1 MEYFNLMEILVRDT
15 VDEILGRD
23 ESLKSIKFHRNDIIA
38 YVLNRIAPRYV
49 TSERGIIHSR
59 IDTRLKIQN
68 QTDILFLTY
77 ESIDLFLKRRETE
90 QGSTA
95 PADTKTNLLPYLIG
109 EVLEETTLSIIPE
122 LKVTLL
128 YGTSPAVLMD
138 EGWKN
143 PYTITKATRGYYHFW
158 PAFVEKSM
166 TGKDMVEFRIVF
178 SHDKFEER
186 SVNVCVK
193 PNSHNESG
201 KAVSV
206 PLILLKLKAGVNPDF
221 LCG

>member
-1 MEYFNLMEILVRDT
+1 MEYFNLMELLVKDT

-23 ESLKSIKFHRNDIIA
+23 ENLKSIKLQRNDIIA

-59 IDTRLKIQN
+59 IETRLKFQE

-77 ESIDLFLKRRETE
+77 EAIDLFMRRRGSESA
-90 QGSTA
+90 STA
-95 PADTKTNLLPYLIG
+95 QADTKTNLLPYLIG
-109 EVLEETTLSIIPE
+109 EVLEETTLSIIPG

-128 YGTSPAVLMD
+128 YGNSPAILMD

-143 PYTITKATRGYYHFW
+143 PYVITKATRGYYHFW
-158 PAFVEKSM
+158 PEFTEKTMS
-166 TGKDMVEFRIVF
+166 GKDTVEFKVVF
-178 SHDKFEER
+178 SHDNFEER
-186 SVNVCVK
+186 SLSVCVK
-193 PNSHNESG
+193 PTTHNESG

-206 PLILLKLKAGVNPDF
+206 PLILLKLKPGINPEF
-221 LCG
+221 LYS